1 MHKDVDIEKLVRDVR
16 EGRAKMHHLDRNLGV
31 DEAIKTR
38 QTIVRELTDSSLK
51 KIADFSMDASQAAL
65 KNCENMIG
73 ASQIPMG
80 VAGPLRIDG
89 DFAQGEFMFPLAT
102 TEGVL
107 VAAVNRGCRASMLS
121 GGVKTLI
128 HARGITRAP
137 VFKVESIKE
146 GKEFIHWVEKE
157 FARIQEQ
164 VASTDPHIS
173 LREIQPWLVGR
184 NVFLRFVFDTS
195 DAMGMN
201 MAVVACDNVI
211 KNIIHKETSARCISV
226 SGNLCS
232 DKKPTAINFILG
244 RGISVNAEVV
254 IGKEHVEEVLKTAPE
269 KIVEVN
275 TAKNHVGSALA
286 GSYGFNAHYANIVAA
301 MFIAT
306 GQDPAHVVEGSNG
319 VTTAEVTE
327 NGDLYFSIYLP
338 SLILGAVGGGT
349 GLDTQ
354 KEALKIIGIDVTKG
368 NPGENVRKLAE
379 VIGAAVLA
387 GELSLLSALSSQDLA
402 KAHVVYGRNKSYNV

>member
-1 MHKDVDIEKLVRDVR
+1 MKNQDISKLVQDVR
-16 EGRAKMHHLDRNLGV
+16 QGKAKMHHLDRNIGV
-31 DEAIKTR
+31 DEAIATR
-38 QTIVRELTDSSLK
+38 QKVVREITGSSLK
-51 KIADFSMDASQAAL
+51 TIADFTMDPSTAAL
-65 KNCENMIG
+65 KNCENLIG
-73 ASQIPMG
+73 AAQIPMG
-80 VAGPLRIDG
+80 VAGPLKIDG
-89 DFAQGEFMFPLAT
+89 EYAEGEFMFPLAT

-128 HARGITRAP
+128 KARGITRAP
-137 VFKVESIKE
+137 VFKVESIKA
-146 GKEFIHWVEKE
+146 GQEFIRWVEDH
-157 FARIQEQ
+157 FVRIQEQ

-211 KNIIHKETSARCISV
+211 KNIIHKETEARCISV

-232 DKKPTAINFILG
+232 DKKPTAINFING

-254 IGKEHVEEVLKTAPE
+254 ISKEHVGEVLKTTPE
-269 KIVEVN
+269 LIVEVN
-275 TAKNHVGSALA
+275 TAKNHIGSALA

-319 VTTAEVTE
+319 ITTAEVTE
-327 NGDLYFSIYLP
+327 MGDLYFSIYLP

-354 KEALKIIGIDVTKG
+354 REALEIIGIDVQKG

-379 VIGAAVLA
+379 VIGSAVLA

-402 KAHVVYGRNKSYNV
+402 KAHVVYGRNKKYTA